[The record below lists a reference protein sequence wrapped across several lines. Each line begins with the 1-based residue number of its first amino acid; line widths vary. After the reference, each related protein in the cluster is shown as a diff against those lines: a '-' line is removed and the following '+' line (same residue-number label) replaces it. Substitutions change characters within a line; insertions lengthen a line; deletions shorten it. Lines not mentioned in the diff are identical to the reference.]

1 MPDFLVSPREPTP
14 SSRGSVAQIGNIAA
28 GCILLFFVLPLMVFL
43 AVWIRC
49 DSRGPVFERRVGPD
63 GRWLGLLKFRATP
76 YDGPGWSAHNYRTRA
91 GVFLHYTRLEYL
103 PNLIS
108 VARGEIE
115 LTELW
120 NHLLAAEISE

>member
-76 YDGPGWSAHNYRTRA
+76 YDGSGWSARNHRTRA
-91 GVFLHYTRLEYL
+91 GAFLHYTRLEYL
-103 PNLIS
+103 PNLVS
-108 VARGEIE
+108 VVLGEIG
-115 LTELW
+115 LAGLW
-120 NHLLAAEISE
+120 KYHLLAQ